1 MMYTVKRID
10 EDLNFGCEERL
21 DDAPVMALV
30 TLVDSSGNVLPSS
43 FVRADIV
50 EKLFRRSGK
59 SFLFALGVTNDSR
72 MEYDLTVKPL
82 IGSTDMDLV
91 SEVEKVVSRYFPGK
105 TLAELSRSDT
115 CRIIKQ
121 VFYNNK
127 TSIPQ
132 LSRVLGLPRDIIRKV
147 LCT

>member
-1 MMYTVKRID
+1 
-10 EDLNFGCEERL
+10 
-21 DDAPVMALV
+21 
-30 TLVDSSGNVLPSS
+30 
-43 FVRADIV
+43 
-50 EKLFRRSGK
+50 
-59 SFLFALGVTNDSR
+59 

-105 TLAELSRSDT
+105 TLVELSRSDT

-127 TSIPQ
+127 ASIPQ